1 MSHVVKGFG
10 LFLVALL
17 ALMGMLAGCS
27 GEEKYEE
34 GSFVGKWQ
42 SSRTTTPV
50 YLYDNGEW
58 EMKSDDGVVLQYGVW
73 QLTDNKMM
81 WTVRVDERIVHDLNP
96 ILSVAPKEF
105 KLREK
110 DKSVTTFTKLE

>member
-1 MSHVVKGFG
+1 MSRVVKGSG
-10 LFLVALL
+10 VVLGALL

-27 GEEKYEE
+27 GEEKYAES
-34 GSFVGKWQ
+34 SFVGKWQ
-42 SSRTTTPV
+42 STRTTIPV

-81 WTVRVDERIVHDLNP
+81 WTVRVDQQIVHDLNP
-96 ILSVAPKEF
+96 ILSVAPNEF

-110 DKSVTTFTKLE
+110 DKSVTTFTRL